1 MQKELVSKILKKV
14 YEGKFDEKRVYLAI
28 FALTFG
34 LCAGCGNK
42 EAYSDISG
50 TEDTVFRQK
59 NRLSFQTQEILI

>member
-1 MQKELVSKILKKV
+1 MKKS
-14 YEGKFDEKRVYLAI
+14 VYLAI

-42 EAYSDISG
+42 EADSDISG

-59 NRLSFQTQEILI
+59 NRLSFQAQEILI